1 MEILEQYS
9 ILQNVKIEYKICKQ
23 EFNTLYDEIST
34 GIKIRSRSEWY
45 EFGKKKKIFFNLEKY
60 HASQYTVNTITSEK
74 QEITDIHEINCH
86 MLNLYKNLF
95 VGKS

>member
-9 ILQNVKIEYKICKQ
+9 ILQNVKIVYKICKQ
-23 EFNTLYDEIST
+23 ELNTLYDEIST
-34 GIKIRSRSEWY
+34 GIKIRSRYEWY
-45 EFGKKKKIFFNLEKY
+45 EFGKENIFFNLEKY
-60 HASQYTVNTITSEK
+60 HAAQYTANTITSEK

>member
-9 ILQNVKIEYKICKQ
+9 ILENVKIEYKICKQ

-45 EFGKKKKIFFNLEKY
+45 EFGKKKKIFL
-60 HASQYTVNTITSEK
+60 T
-74 QEITDIHEINCH
+74 
-86 MLNLYKNLF
+86 
-95 VGKS
+95 